1 MAKYGREDDSKKQTQ
16 FYFRGAGISRSE
28 QKQINQMLG
37 RGILGILAFAVLA
50 SVFAKPSEQIGIYPS
65 VEQIEANIVQSE
77 QAAYQNQI
85 DQTVNDCSSALKALS
100 QHEQTGSIGI
110 SSDEYVNRQIELIRL
125 KDTYC
130 R

>member
-1 MAKYGREDDSKKQTQ
+1 MVEYGGEDDSKKQTQ

-28 QKQINQMLG
+28 QTQINQILG
-37 RGILGILAFAVLA
+37 RGVLGILAFAA
-50 SVFAKPSEQIGIYPS
+50 IAGIFAKPARQIETYPTQ
-65 VEQIEANIVQSE
+65 EQIEASIVQSE

-85 DQTVNDCSSALKALS
+85 NQTVNDCTSALKALS

-110 SSDEYVNRQIELIRL
+110 SSDEYVNRQIELINL